1 MKLKKEIP
9 LLIIVLL
16 PFIYLG
22 YIWDLLPETV
32 PTHWNW
38 KGEIDAWGNKKSLI
52 LITFL
57 LPGLTYII
65 FSLVP
70 LIDPKKKIQS
80 MGNKFY
86 NLKFLLVLFMSALAV
101 FIIYSVKAQSIGNT
115 VFIILAIGVLYML
128 LGNYMKTIKANYFI
142 GIRTPWTLEN
152 LTILLLFFTLVTNA
166 QVNRPQ
172 EPKAPFN
179 YIAEDIYFTNYK
191 ADSIK
196 LAGTLTLP
204 RNKKNPVVAIL
215 ISGSGPQNRNSE
227 LKPFNHSPFLVLSD
241 YLTNHGI
248 AVLRYDDRGIAE
260 SEGNYKTAT
269 SFDFASDVEAAI
281 AYLKTRNDINTDKIG
296 LIGHSEGG
304 LIAPIVASRNKN
316 VAFVVLLAG
325 TGVNGAIVLETQ
337 ARRAAEL
344 AGVPKL
350 QLDENEKLT
359 NMIYGIVLSETD
371 EDTIKTKITKS
382 LNDFKVNNPTSPL
395 VPYISDAMIQQHFGS
410 VLIKLISH
418 LCFKI

>member
-1 MKLKKEIP
+1 MKH
-9 LLIIVLL
+9 
-16 PFIYLG
+16 
-22 YIWDLLPETV
+22 T
-32 PTHWNW
+32 
-38 KGEIDAWGNKKSLI
+38 
-52 LITFL
+52 
-57 LPGLTYII
+57 
-65 FSLVP
+65 
-70 LIDPKKKIQS
+70 
-80 MGNKFY
+80 
-86 NLKFLLVLFMSALAV
+86 
-101 FIIYSVKAQSIGNT
+101 
-115 VFIILAIGVLYML
+115 
-128 LGNYMKTIKANYFI
+128 
-142 GIRTPWTLEN
+142 

-395 VPYISDAMIQQHFGS
+395 VPYISDAMIQQQLS
-410 VLIKLISH
+410 VLKSKWLISFIRTEPKCFLQKTTCPVLALNGSKDFQVLPRINLEGIKNGLEIAGNEDVTIMELEGLNH
-418 LCFKI
+418 LFQTAETGSMQEYSAIEETFSPMALEIIKDWILERF